1 MRKNNETFTKSSALL
16 KMKKGELKYLL
27 EAKLILKHGSVPERA
42 RLQLNNN
49 IIIIN
54 EIFIQD
60 VHFSVTYIAINMYP
74 VINIKLK

>member
-1 MRKNNETFTKSSALL
+1 MTGLSYEK
-16 KMKKGELKYLL
+16 
-27 EAKLILKHGSVPERA
+27 I
-42 RLQLNNN
+42 

-74 VINIKLK
+74 VINVKLK